1 MLQGEHSAILSTFI
15 KLPFVIRTFVLS
27 IFEWPFYTG
36 FIVQWNLGS
45 LISDNSKF
53 LVKLKSI
60 WDTHESHKRVVSKS
74 VPKIIIIRFLIN
86 LQVQSITQIAD
97 KNNGKCSKISNTL
110 FFLFSNKIL
119 FSGLE
124 FTKLLVR
131 IANREDPDQTA
142 SL

>member
-36 FIVQWNLGS
+36 FIVQWNLAC

-60 WDTHESHKRVVSKS
+60 WDTHESHQRVVSKC

-97 KNNGKCSKISNTL
+97 NGKCSKISNTL

-131 IANREDPDQTA
+131 IGNREDPDQTA